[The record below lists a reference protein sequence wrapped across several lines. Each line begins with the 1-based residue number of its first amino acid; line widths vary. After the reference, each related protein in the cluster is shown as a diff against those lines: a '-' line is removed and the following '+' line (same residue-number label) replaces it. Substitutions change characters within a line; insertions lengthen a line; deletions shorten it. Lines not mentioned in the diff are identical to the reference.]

1 MEDFGEKMLTVL
13 IAVVLF
19 FALIG
24 VIIGQTTS
32 LSWNALNIGGT
43 TVNLSFVPYVLVLVI
58 VIGVIIL
65 AYRYMLKKN
74 K

>member
-32 LSWNALNIGGT
+32 LTWSALNIGGT
-43 TVNLSFVPYVLVLVI
+43 IVNLSFVPYVLVLVI

-65 AYRYMLKKN
+65 AYRYMLKKH